1 MSGGSIIRMAR
12 EAEGLTQAQL
22 AKRLGI
28 TQPSVARLEKAGD
41 NVTLATLQRALN
53 VMNRTLEIRSAL
65 MPSSV
70 DDTQILEALRLTP
83 GERIERLDRDVRRR
97 ARRSRT
103 RSRPQ
108 VARARV
114 ALSSTSAPL
123 LRRLDAAAS
132 SSSWSAASP
141 RSRMDRRSSRT
152 TSTSCSRPTTR
163 TCERLGPALVGPQR
177 HAARRARRRPVRAG
191 RPCAAAR
198 CGVLCLD
205 NRRGPAGRHGPAR
218 RLEGLRPAAGRLD
231 RGDRRAA
238 LRCGSP
244 ASTT

>member
-53 VMNRTLEIRSAL
+53 VLNRTLEIRSAQ

-83 GERIERLDRDVRRR
+83 GERIERHDAEYESMR
-97 ARRSRT
+97 AFANEVQ
-103 RSRPQ
+103 PQ

-114 ALSSTSAPL
+114 A
-123 LRRLDAAAS
+123 
-132 SSSWSAASP
+132 
-141 RSRMDRRSSRT
+141 
-152 TSTSCSRPTTR
+152 
-163 TCERLGPALVGPQR
+163 
-177 HAARRARRRPVRAG
+177 
-191 RPCAAAR
+191 
-198 CGVLCLD
+198 
-205 NRRGPAGRHGPAR
+205 
-218 RLEGLRPAAGRLD
+218 
-231 RGDRRAA
+231 
-238 LRCGSP
+238 
-244 ASTT
+244 